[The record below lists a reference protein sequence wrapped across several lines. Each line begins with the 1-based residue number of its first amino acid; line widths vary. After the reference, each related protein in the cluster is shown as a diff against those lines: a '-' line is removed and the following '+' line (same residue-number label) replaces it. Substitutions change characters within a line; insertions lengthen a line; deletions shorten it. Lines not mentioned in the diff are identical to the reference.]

1 MDFTYTISA
10 DEVMC
15 TKRAIR
21 NSDLIVIISIPKKYL
36 MNLSGYL
43 VVSNSNY
50 NEQISAAVN
59 TISVVNQ
66 CYQILESIIILFEI

>member
-21 NSDLIVIISIPKKYL
+21 NSDLIVIISIPKK
-36 MNLSGYL
+36 
-43 VVSNSNY
+43 
-50 NEQISAAVN
+50 ISYEFEW
-59 TISVVNQ
+59 IS
-66 CYQILESIIILFEI
+66 CGLKLKL